1 MAHAPP
7 TTSFQTYLGVD
18 EKKKVLKHPLPL
30 PRNVKSMAKVLKQG
44 EDGVY
49 KNGGNYLTKEG
60 FDYTEIEKKPNGKIV
75 SIKRREA
82 SENNAWIQAIRLY
95 YSTIND
101 NDKPKGKGKGNGK
114 GNAKPFP
121 KVMSPTKYRD
131 DGGTNS
137 KYIDNYRK
145 VSKIYVGLLE
155 KQLANSN
162 DPKEIEKIQE
172 KINKNKEINKI
183 QENKAVKP
191 ELNVD
196 SQDLERRQKYQ
207 KLFDAEYNK
216 ELRKFRADLYQKRGE
231 LEESKSDFYIKNS
244 L

>member
-60 FDYTEIEKKPNGKIV
+60 FDYTEIEKEPNGKIV

-95 YSTIND
+95 YRTIND
-101 NDKPKGKGKGNGK
+101 NDKPKGKAK

-155 KQLANSN
+155 EQFKSSN
-162 DPKEIEKIQE
+162 DEEEK
-172 KINKNKEINKI
+172 KNYGKK
-183 QENKAVKP
+183 
-191 ELNVD
+191 
-196 SQDLERRQKYQ
+196 
-207 KLFDAEYNK
+207 
-216 ELRKFRADLYQKRGE
+216 
-231 LEESKSDFYIKNS
+231 
-244 L
+244 